1 MKKKGKRGRKKI
13 EVDYLDFDNPIN
25 ALIEKHKGKLKHFS
39 SFIFEGNLYKTGDF
53 VSVINRQIDSYPFI
67 CRINELLLLETGP
80 SKFLPVVNVQWY
92 WRLTQVLHQVQSVKE
107 ARSLLQVHERAR
119 AVRY

>member
-25 ALIEKHKGKLKHFS
+25 ALLEKNKGKLKRYS
-39 SFIFEGNLYKTGDF
+39 SFILEGNLYKAGDY

-67 CRINELLLLETGP
+67 CRLNELVLIETSP
-80 SKFLPVVNVQWY
+80 SKFLPVVKVQW
-92 WRLTQVLHQVQSVKE
+92 
-107 ARSLLQVHERAR
+107 
-119 AVRY
+119 